1 MNKKKKYHPY
11 ALYKRW
17 GKNEILLKIK
27 LKRELASRMLTD
39 VELDG
44 IDHNDAPDY
53 VDAFVSSA
61 SWIDGTPLTD
71 DEIDQLNEDSGL
83 VYALLMDYLY

>member
-1 MNKKKKYHPY
+1 MSNKKSDSS
-11 ALYKRW
+11 AILRRW

-27 LKRELASRMLTD
+27 IKRELASRMLAD

-61 SWIDGTPLTD
+61 SWIDGTRLTD